1 MTPYEDFKNL
11 HIGLIIVIMSNIF
24 CLFQDVLGSVLV
36 THVSTRVHV
45 GKVTII
51 TSVTVP
57 TLPSEDGTVLEVG
70 SSSV

>member
-1 MTPYEDFKNL
+1 
-11 HIGLIIVIMSNIF
+11 MSNIF
-24 CLFQDVLGSVLV
+24 CLIQVVLGSVLV

-70 SSSV
+70 YSSI